1 MSSFNQGEA
10 IPLWPQASLKITEPL
25 FRELMLYV
33 ERSGGFDDMYLAED
47 SPLLV
52 KAGGRMYPVIGRAMG
67 NDEMQ
72 VITKRIFSDSGVA
85 ELMSGVDID
94 DAFEVADKEAK
105 KRYRYRVNAKTA
117 RTSRKSAGIHIV
129 IRSINT
135 TPAKISELGIS
146 MDLVRGMFPKQGMVL
161 VVGETGSGKS
171 TLLSAAIAEYVSAI
185 EDHKVIQTYESPIEY
200 TYDTVNKRNNIIWQH
215 AIPRNIKGGF
225 SRGVRNALRCGPDI
239 ILIGEMRDPE
249 TIEAGIRASMTGHL
263 LLSTAH
269 ANSVVE
275 TVRRL
280 ANNFSGD
287 MRVARLREIVANLRL
302 VIVQFLAP
310 KVGGGRTPVREHFF
324 FDQETRSELLAYDP
338 EVMLSELD
346 KRVRAMGNT
355 MITDARAKFT
365 GGMISQD
372 TLNHIEA
379 GV

>member
-1 MSSFNQGEA
+1 MSSFNQGKA
-10 IPLWPQASLKITEPL
+10 IPPWPQSGLKITEEL
-25 FRELMLYV
+25 FRELMLHV

-52 KAGGRMYPVIGRAMG
+52 KAGGCMYPVVGRALG

-72 VITKRIFSDSGVA
+72 VITKRIFSNSGVA
-85 ELMSGVDID
+85 ELMQGTDID
-94 DAFEVADKEAK
+94 DAFEVHDKEHK

-117 RTSRKSAGIHIV
+117 RTARKSAGIHIV

-135 TPAKISELGIS
+135 TPAKISELGID
-146 MDLVRGMFPKQGMVL
+146 MDLVKAMFPKQGMVL

-171 TLLSAAIAEYVSAI
+171 TLLSAAIAEYVSVL
-185 EDHKVIQTYESPIEY
+185 EDHKIIQTYESPIEY
-200 TYDTVNKRNNIIWQH
+200 TYDTVDKRNNIIWQH

-239 ILIGEMRDPE
+239 ILVGEMRDPE
-249 TIEAGIRASMTGHL
+249 TIEAAIRAAMTGHL

-280 ANNFSGD
+280 ANDCPGAT
-287 MRVARLREIVANLRL
+287 RVARLREIVANLRL

-310 KVGGGRTPVREHFF
+310 KVGGGRTPIREHFF
-324 FDQETRSELLAYDP
+324 FDQDTRSELLAHDP

-346 KRVRAMGNT
+346 KRVRAAGNT
-355 MITDARAKFT
+355 MFADAQAKFEAGYIT
-365 GGMISQD
+365 RD

>member
-1 MSSFNQGEA
+1 MSSFNQGQA
-10 IPLWPQASLKITEPL
+10 IPQWPQSTLKITEAL
-25 FRELMLYV
+25 FRELMLHV

-47 SPLLV
+47 SPLMV
-52 KAGGRMYPVIGRAMG
+52 KAGGRMYTVVGRALG

-85 ELMSGVDID
+85 ELMQGIDID
-94 DAFEVADKEAK
+94 DAFEVNDKDNR

-117 RTSRKSAGIHIV
+117 RTARKSAGIHIV

-135 TPAKISELGIS
+135 TPAKLEELGIGT
-146 MDLVRGMFPKQGMVL
+146 DIVKGMFPKQGMVL

-171 TLLSAAIAEYVSAI
+171 TLLSAAIAEYVSVL
-185 EDHKVIQTYESPIEY
+185 EDDKVIQTYESPIEN
-200 TYDTVNKRNNIIWQH
+200 TYDKVNKRNNIIWQH

-310 KVGGGRTPVREHFF
+310 KIGGGRVPIREHFF

-346 KRVRAMGNT
+346 KRVRASGNT
-355 MITDARAKFT
+355 MLADARAKFD
-365 GGMISQD
+365 GGYITRD
-372 TLNHIEA
+372 TLDNIEA